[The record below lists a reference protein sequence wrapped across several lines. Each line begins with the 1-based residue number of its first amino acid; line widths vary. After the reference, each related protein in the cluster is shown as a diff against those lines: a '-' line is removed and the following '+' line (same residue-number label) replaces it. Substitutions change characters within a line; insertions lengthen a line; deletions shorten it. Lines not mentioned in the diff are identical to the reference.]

1 MPGALP
7 STLQHVGMAG
17 GGSSSLSEAEHPH
30 SGDAPVGTTLRGHPT
45 HRLAVNR
52 DPRHYRAG
60 ADGRLCESNQERLID
75 GATGTKFCSTIFKLL
90 L

>member
-7 STLQHVGMAG
+7 ATLQHVGMAG

-30 SGDAPVGTTLRGHPT
+30 SGDASVVTTSRGHPT

-52 DPRHYRAG
+52 DPRHLQSRS
-60 ADGRLCESNQERLID
+60 R
-75 GATGTKFCSTIFKLL
+75 
-90 L
+90 